1 MCETGQIYYH
11 LMNYHV
17 VDDLLC
23 PLSYMAAQQSY
34 AKFIQLKQLDHF
46 EMQGLKPV
54 LVKRV

>member
-34 AKFIQLKQLDHF
+34 AKFIQL
-46 EMQGLKPV
+46 
-54 LVKRV
+54 